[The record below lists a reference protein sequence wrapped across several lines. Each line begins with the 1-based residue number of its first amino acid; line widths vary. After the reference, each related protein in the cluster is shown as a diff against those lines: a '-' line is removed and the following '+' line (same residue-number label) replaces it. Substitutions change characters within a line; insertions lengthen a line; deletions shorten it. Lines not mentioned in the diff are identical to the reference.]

1 MKMFLRAVL
10 LALVELRAIDALA
23 FHGRRNSSVSANT
36 SGLKKLVRANRTSLP
51 ANKSGARKFVAAN
64 RTSLLVSK
72 PAASSQDVEV
82 VVPLPTHE
90 TAPLLVVEVPVVEVV
105 MVDNSSA
112 QTKMSQQTSSSDVSA
127 QCQSELEG
135 LSASRSRV
143 QRAETCEQ
151 QNKLSEQ
158 AVTALQ
164 QGNQSRATD
173 AIERGFFECGAL
185 SMKCSEE
192 LAPEVVLKL
201 RLTGVTVTKQCIQK
215 AQAMQ
220 GKKATKADQV
230 CQDNVTKSM
239 ISQLSQRNLNGAMS
253 AAEYGLKTC
262 QDIQRPCD
270 FQLAPVL
277 VTSLLEQHMEDE
289 EEAQQQEIV
298 EVMLTGIAAAQEM
311 SKKLQQS
318 SGKVNATQRASQ
330 KHQTAKK
337 PVLATP
343 LKNKKAISLLSIA
356 QHVRIGVTMGKFTH

>member
-1 MKMFLRAVL
+1 MKIFLRVIQFTLVVL
-10 LALVELRAIDALA
+10 PACDALS
-23 FHGRRNSSVSANT
+23 FQSHPNSSISVNT
-36 SGLKKLVRANRTSLP
+36 SGVKKLVTANRTLLS
-51 ANKSGARKFVAAN
+51 ANKSGAKKLVAAN

-72 PAASSQDVEV
+72 PATSPQDLEVEV
-82 VVPLPTHE
+82 SLPTNE
-90 TAPLLVVEVPVVEVV
+90 TATMLVVEVPVVEVV

-112 QTKMSQQTSSSDVSA
+112 KAEMSQQKSSSDVSA
-127 QCQSELEG
+127 QCQSEMER
-135 LSASRSRV
+135 LSASRSRL
-143 QRAETCEQ
+143 QSAETCEQ
-151 QNKLSEQ
+151 QSKHSQQ
-158 AVTALQ
+158 AVNALQ
-164 QGNQSRATD
+164 QGNQSQATD
-173 AIERGFFECGAL
+173 AIERSFFECGKL
-185 SMKCSEE
+185 STKCSKEM
-192 LAPEVVLKL
+192 APEVVLKL

-277 VTSLLEQHMEDE
+277 VASLLEQHIEDE

-330 KHQTAKK
+330 KNQTAKK

-343 LKNKKAISLLSIA
+343 PKNKKAISLLSVA
-356 QHVRIGVTMGKFTH
+356 QHVHISSAVRKFQM